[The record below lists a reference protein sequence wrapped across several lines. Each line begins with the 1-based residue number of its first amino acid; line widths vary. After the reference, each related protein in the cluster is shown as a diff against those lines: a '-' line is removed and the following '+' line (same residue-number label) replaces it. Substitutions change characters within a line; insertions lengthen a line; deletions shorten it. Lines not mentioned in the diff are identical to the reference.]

1 MTSLNLGGP
10 PSPAGPAGRDVEPAA
25 DDSRTARPD
34 PGSARPA
41 AGRPG
46 RRAASPAPDPRAG
59 RPPAGRWTP
68 ARPVAREAESP
79 VGGVPG
85 PSPAPPDADS
95 PLDPDAGPKARG
107 APAPPAKNP
116 LRGLRTA
123 WTRWWSRRYV
133 RQGVAGAAVV
143 VAVALVGL
151 VTIDLGPAVRA
162 RAERA
167 LGGYLDREVSIGR
180 VGIFLASGRFVVED
194 LTIGGLNPG
203 DRPFLTAGEITLSV
217 VWSALLHGEFLADAV
232 SMRDWRM
239 LAESFPD
246 GRQSFPAFVR
256 QGGGES
262 AAEAGEA
269 PVAAPAEPRLPDPAE
284 ADVEAGRRFVTT
296 LRHLNAS
303 QGEFRYEDHGSN
315 WSVDLPDMDFTI
327 TKVLDY
333 RGHAASAGGIL
344 RIADFEPMWIELDT
358 DFLID
363 GADVEL
369 TRIDL
374 LTDGATTRLEG
385 NVDLSN
391 FPEMSYTLESDIDL
405 ARMREIFFADD
416 DFTAAGFSRFSGT
429 FHKFEGGHDLRGSF
443 TSDEAGINQLRFPD
457 MAGDLRWRHD
467 LFEVRN
473 AEAAPYGGG
482 AAFDFTMAP
491 LGASEPGQAAF
502 DVRYAGIGL
511 APLSRALEVRGIRPT
526 GRASGR
532 NLLEWP
538 IGRFADFAAEGA
550 IRLAPPPGVQL
561 AGPEPAAGA
570 AAGVAAR
577 RDQPSDLTTR
587 AFPFGGRVGYTAT
600 SGGLEVEDAYLAT
613 PSTHVAFG
621 GRTAWGADTRIAFD
635 VASANWQESDRLM
648 AAIMTAAGTPTGTF
662 AVDGYGTLDGVL
674 LGDLASPRVEATFAG
689 EDVRAW
695 NVDWGTGRGEFVV
708 EDSYLDVIDGDFRRG
723 DSAMAIDGQFSLSRP
738 RRDGG
743 EEMNALVRL
752 ESFPAASIRAA
763 FGLTEGYLIEGPA
776 TGEMRLYGAY
786 RRLFGVGRLRLDRPT
801 AYGEPFD
808 SAAADLRF
816 EGGGVRL
823 NGLDIR
829 KGEGSA
835 TGAAFIE
842 WDASYSFNLD
852 TRGVDVA
859 SLAFLPELPRSPSGT
874 IAGTASGVGSLDNPS
889 YTIRAT
895 VSDLRIGD
903 EEVGHITGQLDIRD
917 GELRLDLE
925 GASSTVALSAAGRVT
940 LSGAQDADLS
950 LRVADWSL
958 DPYVRMF
965 VPEWSPYTRAVLSG
979 SLDVVGPLRDWD
991 RLDATATV
999 QRMRASLLEYEI
1011 SNDGP
1016 IRLSLDRR
1024 VVGID
1029 RLRLAGAGTALDLS
1043 GVVDLGT
1050 DEVSVGVDGNANLD
1064 ILQGMFQSLRG
1075 SGSAVVDAEVAGTV
1089 RQPVLTGEAAVR
1101 DGRIR
1106 HISLPHALE
1115 DINGRI
1121 VFERGGVRF
1130 DELVASMGSGPVQ
1143 LGGRAGVD
1151 GFTLGELGITATG
1164 RDMQLRFPEG
1174 FRSNV
1179 DTDLV
1184 LRGPPDR
1191 PVLAGGVNVRDA
1203 VLLGGFDEIAVGL
1216 LGGDDADGG
1225 ETAET
1230 GLPLRFD
1237 VRIEAPSALRI
1248 DNSLA
1253 RITSSA
1259 ELTLQGT
1266 YEQPVLLGTVELER
1280 GTAFFEGNRY
1290 RLNHGTIGFANL
1302 NRIEPFVDIEVE
1314 TDVRVPGQTYRVMV
1328 RATGT
1333 PDGLVPVLSS
1343 DPPLPEVDI
1352 FSLLLGDI
1360 RDPLSADLRAARAPE
1375 LAQQQ
1380 RFQAGAARLLTSPL
1394 SSSVGRVVQDSFGVD
1409 TFQITPSLGD
1419 PSSHQSAELNP
1430 TARALIGKRISDRT
1444 HITLSRAISG
1454 ANRDL
1459 LIVLEHDQS
1468 DRLTWILSQNEDRT
1482 YALDFRVRHAF

>member
-1 MTSLNLGGP
+1 MTSLNLGGAP
-10 PSPAGPAGRDVEPAA
+10 TSRPAGGEVDPPDDGPRSAPPVSEGAVARRTESNGAGLPASVPASPEG
-25 DDSRTARPD
+25 DSRRVPEAVTP
-34 PGSARPA
+34 
-41 AGRPG
+41 
-46 RRAASPAPDPRAG
+46 ASPEPRARTSVPASPEGDSRRVPEAVTPASPKREPRAG
-59 RPPAGRWTP
+59 TSALH
-68 ARPVAREAESP
+68 E
-79 VGGVPG
+79 
-85 PSPAPPDADS
+85 
-95 PLDPDAGPKARG
+95 
-107 APAPPAKNP
+107 
-116 LRGLRTA
+116 LRSA

-133 RQGVAGAAVV
+133 RRSVAGAAVV

-167 LGGYLDREVSIGR
+167 LGAYLEREVSIGR
-180 VGIFLASGRFVVED
+180 IGIWLLGGRFLVED

-217 VWSALLHGEFLADAV
+217 AWSALLHGEFLADSV

-256 QGGGES
+256 QGDGEA
-262 AAEAGEA
+262 AAEAGEESI
-269 PVAAPAEPRLPDPAE
+269 AAAADSLPPDPAE
-284 ADVEAGRRFVTT
+284 ADAEAGRRFVTT
-296 LRHLNAS
+296 LQYLRAS
-303 QGEFRYEDHGSN
+303 GGEFRYEDHGSN
-315 WSVDLPDMDFTI
+315 WSVDLPDLDLTI

-333 RGHAASAGGIL
+333 RGHAASAGGVL
-344 RIADFEPMWIELDT
+344 RIGDFVPMWLDLDT

-385 NVDLSN
+385 HVDLSS

-416 DFTAAGFSRFSGT
+416 GFTAAGFSRFRGT

-443 TSDEAGINQLRFPD
+443 TSDEAGINQLRFPN

-473 AEAAPYGGG
+473 AEASPYGGEAG
-482 AAFDFTMAP
+482 FDFTMAP

-502 DVRYAGIGL
+502 DVRYDGIGL
-511 APLSRALEVRGIRPT
+511 APLARALEVRGLRPT

-532 NLLEWP
+532 NRLEWP

-550 IRLAPPPGVQL
+550 VRLAPPAGVRL
-561 AGPEPAAGA
+561 AGPEPDRGA
-570 AAGVAAR
+570 AAGVAGR
-577 RDQPSDLTTR
+577 RGRPPDLTTR
-587 AFPFGGRVGYTAT
+587 TFDLGGQVEYRAT
-600 SGGLEVEDAYLAT
+600 GERLELEDAYVAT
-613 PSTHVAFG
+613 PSTHIAFE

-648 AAIMTAAGTPTGTF
+648 AAVMTAAGSPTTAF

-708 EDSYLDVIDGDFRRG
+708 EDSYLDVIGGDFRRD
-723 DSAMAIDGQFSLSRP
+723 DSAMAIDGQFALSWP

-763 FGLTEGYLIEGPA
+763 FGLTEGYLIDGPA

-816 EGGGVRL
+816 EGSGVRL

-829 KGEGSA
+829 KGAGSA

-852 TRGVDVA
+852 ARGVDVA
-859 SLAFLPELPRSPSGT
+859 SLAFLLELPRPPSGT
-874 IAGTASGVGSLDNPS
+874 IAGTASGVGSLDDPS
-889 YTIRAT
+889 YTVRAT

-903 EEVGHITGQLDIRD
+903 EEVGHITGRLDIRD
-917 GELRLDLE
+917 GDLRLDLE
-925 GASSTVALSAAGRVT
+925 GASSTVAFSAAGRVT

-999 QRMRASLLEYEI
+999 QRLQASLLDYEI
-1011 SNDGP
+1011 GNDGP

-1029 RLRLAGAGTALDLS
+1029 RLRLAGVGTALDLT
-1043 GVVDLGT
+1043 GVVDLGN

-1075 SGSAVVDAEVAGTV
+1075 SGSAVVDAEVAGTL
-1089 RQPVLTGEAAVR
+1089 RQPVLTGEAAVEN
-1101 DGRIR
+1101 GRIR

-1143 LGGRAGVD
+1143 LGGRAAAE

-1191 PVLAGGVNVRDA
+1191 PVLGGAVNVRDA
-1203 VLLGGFDEIAVGL
+1203 VLLGGFDEIATGL

-1225 ETAET
+1225 GTAET

-1237 VRIEAPSALRI
+1237 VRIEAPSTLRI
-1248 DNSLA
+1248 DNRLA
-1253 RITSSA
+1253 RIVSSA
-1259 ELTLQGT
+1259 ELTLRGT
-1266 YEQPVLLGTVELER
+1266 YEQPVLLGTIELER

-1419 PSSHQSAELNP
+1419 PSSQQSAELNP

-1459 LIVLEHDQS
+1459 LVVLEHDQS

>member
-1 MTSLNLGGP
+1 MTSLNLGGSP
-10 PSPAGPAGRDVEPAA
+10 TAPAGPPGRGVEPP
-25 DDSRTARPD
+25 DDGSRSGPP
-34 PGSARPA
+34 PGSPRVSAPA
-41 AGRPG
+41 M
-46 RRAASPAPDPRAG
+46 
-59 RPPAGRWTP
+59 
-68 ARPVAREAESP
+68 AREAETTREGRP
-79 VGGVPG
+79 TAG
-85 PSPAPPDADS
+85 PATSGDDS
-95 PLDPDAGPKARG
+95 PPGPKAG
-107 APAPPAKNP
+107 PAPQSTPKPPPTVAP
-116 LRGLRTA
+116 LGELRAA
-123 WTRWWSRRYV
+123 WGGWWSRRYV
-133 RQGVAGAAVV
+133 QWSIAGGAVV
-143 VAVALVGL
+143 VAAALVGL
-151 VTIDLGPAVRA
+151 VTVDLGPAVRG
-162 RAERA
+162 RAEQA

-180 VGIFLASGRFVVED
+180 VGIHLSRGRFVVED
-194 LTIGGLNPG
+194 LTIGGLNLG
-203 DRPFLTAGEITLSV
+203 DRPFLVAGEITLSV

-232 SMRDWRM
+232 TMRDWRM
-239 LAESFPD
+239 LAESFSD

-256 QGGGES
+256 QADGEPDTG
-262 AAEAGEA
+262 AEGPA
-269 PVAAPAEPRLPDPAE
+269 PEDAVAPGA
-284 ADVEAGRRFVTT
+284 EAGRRFVTT
-296 LRHLNAS
+296 LQYLRAS
-303 QGEFRYEDHGSN
+303 EGEFRYEDHGSS
-315 WSVDLPDMDFTI
+315 WSVDLPDMEFSI
-327 TKVLDY
+327 TKGLDY
-333 RGHAASAGGIL
+333 QGHAASAGGVLQIG
-344 RIADFEPMWIELDT
+344 DFEPMWIDLDT

-363 GADVEL
+363 GPDVEL

-374 LTDGATTRLEG
+374 LTDGAATRLVG
-385 NVDLSN
+385 DVDLSN

-405 ARMREIFFADD
+405 ARMREIFFAGDG
-416 DFTAAGFSRFSGT
+416 FTAAGLSRFSGT

-443 TSDEAGINQLRFPD
+443 ISDEAGIDELRFPELT
-457 MAGDLRWRHD
+457 GELTWRHD

-473 AEAAPYGGG
+473 AEASPYGGE
-482 AAFDFTMAP
+482 AAFDFAMAP
-491 LGASEPGQAAF
+491 LGASEPGQAVF
-502 DVRYAGIGL
+502 DVRYSGIGL
-511 APLSRALEVRGIRPT
+511 APLARALEVRGLRPE

-532 NLLEWP
+532 NRLEWP
-538 IGRFADFAAEGA
+538 IGRFADFLGEGA
-550 IRLAPPPGVQL
+550 VRLVPPAGVRL
-561 AGPEPAAGA
+561 AGPDPDPGA
-570 AAGVAAR
+570 AAAVAGR
-577 RDQPSDLTTR
+577 REQPPDLTTR
-587 AFPFGGRVGYTAT
+587 TFPFGGQVEYRAAGT
-600 SGGLEVEDAYLAT
+600 GLELSESYLAT
-613 PSTHVAFG
+613 PTTHIAFG
-621 GRTAWGADTRIAFD
+621 GGTAWGADTRITFD
-635 VASANWQESDRLM
+635 VSSANWQESDRLM
-648 AAIMTAAGTPTGTF
+648 AAVMTAVGTRTNPF

-689 EDVRAW
+689 EDIRAW
-695 NVDWGTGRGEFVV
+695 SVEWGTGRGEFVV
-708 EDSYLDVIDGDFRRG
+708 ENSYLDVIGGDFRRG
-723 DSAMAIDGQFSLSRP
+723 DSAMEIDGQFSLSWP

-743 EEMNALVRL
+743 EEMNAVVRL
-752 ESFPAASIRAA
+752 ESFPASSIRAA

-776 TGEMRLYGAY
+776 TGEMRLYGPY

-816 EGGGVRL
+816 EGTGVRL

-829 KGEGSA
+829 KGAGSA

-852 TRGVDVA
+852 VRGVEVA
-859 SLAFLPELPRSPSGT
+859 SLAFLPELPRPPSGT
-874 IAGTASGVGSLDNPS
+874 IAGVASGVGFLDNPR
-889 YTIRAT
+889 YQIRAT
-895 VSDLRIGD
+895 VSDLHVGD

-917 GELRLDLE
+917 GDLRVDME
-925 GASSTVALSAAGRVT
+925 GASSTLAFSAAGRVT

-991 RLDATATV
+991 RLDATATI
-999 QRMRASLLEYEI
+999 QRMNASLLDYEI
-1011 SNDGP
+1011 RNDGP

-1029 RLRLAGAGTALDLS
+1029 RLRLAGAGTALDLA
-1043 GVVDLGT
+1043 GMVDLGA
-1050 DEVSVGVDGNANLD
+1050 DEVSVGVDGDANLD
-1064 ILQGMFQSLRG
+1064 ILQGMVQSLRG
-1075 SGSAVVDAEVAGTV
+1075 SGSAVVDAEITGAV
-1089 RQPVLTGEAAVR
+1089 REPVLTGEAVVR
-1101 DGRIR
+1101 AGRIR
-1106 HISLPHALE
+1106 HIALPHALE

-1130 DELVASMGSGPVQ
+1130 DELVASMGSGRVE

-1151 GFTLGELGITATG
+1151 GFSLGELAITAAG
-1164 RDMQLRFPEG
+1164 RDMQLRFPDG

-1184 LRGPPDR
+1184 LRGPPAR
-1191 PVLAGGVNVRDA
+1191 PVLAGAVEVRDA
-1203 VLLGGFDEIAVGL
+1203 VLLGGLDELAVGL
-1216 LGGDDADGG
+1216 LGGDGADASG
-1225 ETAET
+1225 AAAT
-1230 GLPLRFD
+1230 GLPLGLD
-1237 VRIEAPSALRI
+1237 VRIEAPSTLRI

-1253 RITSSA
+1253 RIVSSA

-1290 RLNHGTIGFANL
+1290 RLIHGTIGFANL

-1333 PDGLVPVLSS
+1333 PDGLVPALSS
-1343 DPPLPEVDI
+1343 DPPLPEIDI

-1419 PSSHQSAELNP
+1419 PSSQQSAQLNP
-1430 TARALIGKRISDRT
+1430 TVRALIGKRISDRT

-1459 LIVLEHDQS
+1459 LVVLEHDQS

>member
-1 MTSLNLGGP
+1 MTTLNLGGP
-10 PSPAGPAGRDVEPAA
+10 STSTRPVGGEVEPT
-25 DDSRTARPD
+25 DGGT
-34 PGSARPA
+34 RPA
-41 AGRPG
+41 PPVSEAVAARQAVSSGDGLPASVPTSSAGDSPRVPETVSP
-46 RRAASPAPDPRAG
+46 ASPAPEPQPRI
-59 RPPAGRWTP
+59 
-68 ARPVAREAESP
+68 
-79 VGGVPG
+79 
-85 PSPAPPDADS
+85 S
-95 PLDPDAGPKARG
+95 PLRAVRDAW
-107 APAPPAKNP
+107 N
-116 LRGLRTA
+116 
-123 WTRWWSRRYV
+123 RWWSRRYV
-133 RQGVAGAAVV
+133 RRSVAGGAVV
-143 VAVALVGL
+143 VAVGLVGL
-151 VTIDLGPAVRA
+151 VTIDLGPAVRV
-162 RAERA
+162 RAEQA
-167 LGGYLDREVSIGR
+167 LGDYLDREVGIGR
-180 VGIFLASGRFVVED
+180 VGIHLARGRFVVED

-203 DRPFLTAGEITLSV
+203 DRPFLTAGEISLSV
-217 VWSALLHGEFLADAV
+217 VWSALMNGEFLADAV
-232 SMRDWRM
+232 TMSDWRM
-239 LAESFPD
+239 LAESFAD

-256 QGGGES
+256 QTGGEPAGGTPGEPAG
-262 AAEAGEA
+262 AAG
-269 PVAAPAEPRLPDPAE
+269 DPAPEDAADPDEE
-284 ADVEAGRRFVTT
+284 ARRRFVTT
-296 LRHLNAS
+296 LQSLRAS
-303 QGEFRYEDHGSN
+303 EGEFRYEDHGSN

-333 RGHAASAGGIL
+333 RGNAASAGGVL
-344 RIADFEPMWIELDT
+344 RIGDFEPMWIDLDT

-385 NVDLSN
+385 HVDLSN

-416 DFTAAGFSRFSGT
+416 DFTAAGFSRFNGT
-429 FHKFEGGHDLRGSF
+429 FHKFEGGHDLGGSF
-443 TSDEAGINQLRFPD
+443 TSEEAGIDQLRFPD
-457 MAGDLRWRHD
+457 LSGDLTWRHD

-473 AEAAPYGGG
+473 AEASPYGGE

-502 DVRYAGIGL
+502 DVRYARIGL
-511 APLSRALEVRGIRPT
+511 APLAQALEVRGIRPT
-526 GRASGR
+526 GRATGR

-538 IGRFADFAAEGA
+538 IGGFADFAAEGA
-550 IRLAPPPGVQL
+550 VRLAPPAGVRL
-561 AGPEPAAGA
+561 AGPETDAGA
-570 AAGVAAR
+570 AAGAAGR
-577 RDQPSDLTTR
+577 RDQPPDLATR
-587 AFPFGGRVGYTAT
+587 TFSLGGQVEYRAT
-600 SGGLEVEDAYLAT
+600 GEELALEDAYLAT
-613 PSTHVAFG
+613 PSTHIAFG
-621 GRTAWGADTRIAFD
+621 GLTAWGADTRIAFE

-648 AAIMTAAGTPTGTF
+648 AAVMTAAGTPTSAF

-723 DSAMAIDGQFSLSRP
+723 DSAMAIDGRFSLGWP

-829 KGEGSA
+829 KGAGSA

-852 TRGVDVA
+852 ARGVDVA
-859 SLAFLPELPRSPSGT
+859 SLAFLPELPRPPSGT

-889 YTIRAT
+889 YAIRAT

-940 LSGAQDADLS
+940 LSGTQDADLS
-950 LRVADWSL
+950 VRVADWSL

-999 QRMRASLLEYEI
+999 QRMRASLLDYEI
-1011 SNDGP
+1011 RNDGP

-1029 RLRLAGAGTALDLS
+1029 RLRLAGVGTALDLS
-1043 GVVDLGT
+1043 GVVDLGA

-1075 SGSAVVDAEVAGTV
+1075 SGSAVVDAEVVGTV

-1101 DGRIR
+1101 NGAHPAHRAAARAGGHQRPHRLRAGR
-1106 HISLPHALE
+1106 
-1115 DINGRI
+1115 
-1121 VFERGGVRF
+1121 
-1130 DELVASMGSGPVQ
+1130 GPVRRADGFHGIRSRAARRTGRHRRV
-1143 LGGRAGVD
+1143 LARRAGDHRGRAGHAAAV
-1151 GFTLGELGITATG
+1151 
-1164 RDMQLRFPEG
+1164 
-1174 FRSNV
+1174 S
-1179 DTDLV
+1179 
-1184 LRGPPDR
+1184 RG
-1191 PVLAGGVNVRDA
+1191 
-1203 VLLGGFDEIAVGL
+1203 
-1216 LGGDDADGG
+1216 
-1225 ETAET
+1225 
-1230 GLPLRFD
+1230 
-1237 VRIEAPSALRI
+1237 
-1248 DNSLA
+1248 
-1253 RITSSA
+1253 
-1259 ELTLQGT
+1259 
-1266 YEQPVLLGTVELER
+1266 
-1280 GTAFFEGNRY
+1280 
-1290 RLNHGTIGFANL
+1290 
-1302 NRIEPFVDIEVE
+1302 
-1314 TDVRVPGQTYRVMV
+1314 
-1328 RATGT
+1328 
-1333 PDGLVPVLSS
+1333 VPVERRHR
-1343 DPPLPEVDI
+1343 P
-1352 FSLLLGDI
+1352 
-1360 RDPLSADLRAARAPE
+1360 
-1375 LAQQQ
+1375 
-1380 RFQAGAARLLTSPL
+1380 GAARSPGPAGPRRRRRRARRGAPRRL
-1394 SSSVGRVVQDSFGVD
+1394 RRGRGGAARGRRRRRRRDGGDGV
-1409 TFQITPSLGD
+1409 
-1419 PSSHQSAELNP
+1419 AV
-1430 TARALIGKRISDRT
+1430 ALRRPDR
-1444 HITLSRAISG
+1444 G
-1454 ANRDL
+1454 A
-1459 LIVLEHDQS
+1459 VHPA
-1468 DRLTWILSQNEDRT
+1468 DRQQPRPH
-1482 YALDFRVRHAF
+1482 RV

>member
-1 MTSLNLGGP
+1 MTSLNLGGRP
-10 PSPAGPAGRDVEPAA
+10 GPAGREVEPAA
-25 DDSRTARPD
+25 DDSRTVHPR
-34 PGSARPA
+34 PGSSQPA
-41 AGRPG
+41 AE
-46 RRAASPAPDPRAG
+46 RAG
-59 RPPAGRWTP
+59 RQAAPPAQDSRAVRPPAGPWTP

-79 VGGVPG
+79 GGGAPG
-85 PSPAPPDADS
+85 RTPALPDADS
-95 PLDPDAGPKARG
+95 PRDADAGPKARG
-107 APAPPAKNP
+107 APAPPATNP
-116 LRGLRTA
+116 LRVLRTA

-133 RQGVAGAAVV
+133 RRSVAGGAVV
-143 VAVALVGL
+143 VAAALVGL

-162 RAERA
+162 RAEQA

-180 VGIFLASGRFVVED
+180 VGIYLASGEFVVED

-217 VWSALLHGEFLADAV
+217 VWSALLDGEFLADAV
-232 SMRDWRM
+232 TMRDWRM

-256 QGGGES
+256 QSGGEPAAGAPEES
-262 AAEAGEA
+262 AGAGDPPPPA
-269 PVAAPAEPRLPDPAE
+269 PGPDA
-284 ADVEAGRRFVTT
+284 EAGRRFVTT
-296 LRHLNAS
+296 LQYLSAS
-303 QGEFRYEDHGSN
+303 GGEFRYEDHGSN
-315 WSVDLPDMDFTI
+315 WSVDLPDMDFSI

-344 RIADFEPMWIELDT
+344 RIGDFEPMWIDLDT

-385 NVDLSN
+385 DVDLSN

-416 DFTAAGFSRFSGT
+416 GFTAAGFSRFSGT

-443 TSDEAGINQLRFPD
+443 TSDEAGIDELRFPEL
-457 MAGDLRWRHD
+457 AGDLTWRHD

-473 AEAAPYGGG
+473 AEASPYGGE

-491 LGASEPGQAAF
+491 LGAGEPGQAAF
-502 DVRYAGIGL
+502 DVRYSGIGL
-511 APLSRALEVRGIRPT
+511 APLARALDVRGIRPV

-532 NLLEWP
+532 NRLEWP
-538 IGRFADFAAEGA
+538 IGGFTDFAGEGA
-550 IRLAPPPGVQL
+550 LRLSPPAGVRL
-561 AGPEPAAGA
+561 AGPDPDPGA
-570 AAGVAAR
+570 AAAVAAR
-577 RDQPSDLTTR
+577 REQPPDLTTR
-587 AFPFGGRVGYTAT
+587 TFPFGGQVEYRAT
-600 SGGLEVEDAYLAT
+600 GAGLELGEGYLAT
-613 PSTHVAFG
+613 PTTHIAFG

-635 VASANWQESDRLM
+635 VSSANWQESDRLM
-648 AAIMTAAGTPTGTF
+648 AAVMTAVGTPTSPFT
-662 AVDGYGTLDGVL
+662 VDGYGTLDGVL
-674 LGDLASPRVEATFAG
+674 LGDLASPRVEAIFAG

-695 NVDWGTGRGEFVV
+695 NVEWGTGRGEFVV
-708 EDSYLDVIDGDFRRG
+708 ENSYLDVIGGDFRRG
-723 DSAMAIDGQFSLSRP
+723 GSAMGIDGQFSLSWP

-743 EEMNALVRL
+743 EEMNAVVRL

-776 TGEMRLYGAY
+776 TGEMRLYGPY

-808 SAAADLRF
+808 SASADLRF
-816 EGGGVRL
+816 EGTGVRL

-829 KGEGSA
+829 KGAGSA

-852 TRGVDVA
+852 ARGVEVA
-859 SLAFLPELPRSPSGT
+859 SLAFLPELPRPPSGT
-874 IAGTASGVGSLDNPS
+874 IAGTASGVGFLDNPR
-889 YTIRAT
+889 YEVRAT
-895 VSDLRIGD
+895 VSDLHVGD
-903 EEVGHITGQLDIRD
+903 EEVGHITGQLDVRD
-917 GELRLDLE
+917 GDLRVDME
-925 GASSTVALSAAGRVT
+925 GASSTLAFSAAGRVT

-991 RLDATATV
+991 RLDATATI
-999 QRMRASLLEYEI
+999 QRMNASLLDYEI
-1011 SNDGP
+1011 RNDGP

-1029 RLRLAGAGTALDLS
+1029 RLRLAGAGTALDLA
-1043 GVVDLGT
+1043 GVVDLGA

-1064 ILQGMFQSLRG
+1064 ILQGMVQSLRG
-1075 SGSAVVDAEVAGTV
+1075 SGSAIVDAEIAGTV
-1089 RQPVLTGEAAVR
+1089 RQPVLTGEAEVR
-1101 DGRIR
+1101 AGRIR
-1106 HISLPHALE
+1106 HIALPHALE
-1115 DINGRI
+1115 DIDGRI

-1151 GFTLGELGITATG
+1151 GFSLGELAITAAG

-1184 LRGPPDR
+1184 LRGPPAR
-1191 PVLAGGVNVRDA
+1191 PVLGGTVDVRDA
-1203 VLLGGFDEIAVGL
+1203 VLLGGFDEVAVGL
-1216 LGGDDADGG
+1216 LGGGGADAP
-1225 ETAET
+1225 EAAET
-1230 GLPLRFD
+1230 GLPLGFD
-1237 VRIEAPSALRI
+1237 IRIEAPSTLRI

-1253 RITSSA
+1253 RIVSSA

-1290 RLNHGTIGFANL
+1290 RLIHGAIGFANL

-1333 PDGLVPVLSS
+1333 PDGLVPALSS

-1419 PSSHQSAELNP
+1419 PSSQQSAQLNP
-1430 TARALIGKRISDRT
+1430 TVRALIGKRISDRT

-1459 LIVLEHDQS
+1459 LVVLEHDQS

>member
-10 PSPAGPAGRDVEPAA
+10 PSPAGRDEPAA
-25 DDSRTARPD
+25 DDSRSGDARP
-34 PGSARPA
+34 GSPPTAS
-41 AGRPG
+41 GRPG
-46 RRAASPAPDPRAG
+46 RRAAPPAQESRAG
-59 RPPAGRWTP
+59 RSPAGPRAP
-68 ARPVAREAESP
+68 ARPIAREGEAP
-79 VGGVPG
+79 GGGVPG
-85 PSPAPPDADS
+85 PAPSPPVADS
-95 PLDPDAGPKARG
+95 PLDPDAGPKERG
-107 APAPPAKNP
+107 APSPPPTSP
-116 LRGLRTA
+116 LRVLRAA
-123 WTRWWSRRYV
+123 WARWWSRRYV
-133 RQGVAGAAVV
+133 RRGVAGGAVV
-143 VAVALVGL
+143 VAATLVGL

-162 RAERA
+162 RAEQA
-167 LGGYLDREVSIGR
+167 LGGYLDRDVSIGR
-180 VGIFLASGRFVVED
+180 VGIYLASGEFLVED
-194 LTIGGLNPG
+194 LTIGGLNSG
-203 DRPFLTAGEITLSV
+203 DRPFLVAGEITLSV
-217 VWSALLHGEFLADAV
+217 VWSALLQGEFLADAV
-232 SMRDWRM
+232 HMRDWRM

-256 QGGGES
+256 QSGGEPD
-262 AAEAGEA
+262 AGD
-269 PVAAPAEPRLPDPAE
+269 PGGPPGVAGDPAPADAVGLDA
-284 ADVEAGRRFVTT
+284 EAGRRFVTT
-296 LRHLNAS
+296 LQYLSAS
-303 QGEFRYEDHGSN
+303 DGEFRYEDHGSN
-315 WSVDLPDMDFTI
+315 WNVDLPDMDFTI

-333 RGHAASAGGIL
+333 RGHAASAGGVLQIG
-344 RIADFEPMWIELDT
+344 DFEPMWIDLDT

-363 GADVEL
+363 GSDVEL

-374 LTDGATTRLEG
+374 VTDGATTRLVG
-385 NVDLSN
+385 DVDLSN
-391 FPEMSYTLESDIDL
+391 FPEMFYTLESDIDL
-405 ARMREIFFADD
+405 ARMREIFFAAD

-443 TSDEAGINQLRFPD
+443 TSDEAGINQLRFPA
-457 MAGDLRWRHD
+457 MTGDLRWRHD

-473 AEAAPYGGG
+473 AEASPYGGE

-491 LGASEPGQAAF
+491 LGASEPGHAVF
-502 DVRYAGIGL
+502 DVRYTRIGL
-511 APLSRALEVRGIRPT
+511 APLARALEVRAIRPA

-532 NLLEWP
+532 NRLEWP
-538 IGRFADFAAEGA
+538 IGRFADFAGEGA
-550 IRLAPPPGVQL
+550 VRLAPPAGVRL
-561 AGPEPAAGA
+561 AGPEPDPGA
-570 AAGVAAR
+570 ATGVAAR
-577 RDQPSDLTTR
+577 RDQPPDLTTR
-587 AFPFGGRVGYTAT
+587 AFALGGQVEYRAT
-600 SGGLEVEDAYLAT
+600 GERLEVGDAYLAT
-613 PSTHVAFG
+613 PSTHIVFG

-648 AAIMTAAGTPTGTF
+648 AAIMTAAGTPTGAF
-662 AVDGYGTLDGVL
+662 AVDGHGTLDGVL

-723 DSAMAIDGQFSLSRP
+723 DSAMAIDGRFSLSRP

-786 RRLFGVGRLRLDRPT
+786 RRLFGVGRLRLDEPT

-816 EGGGVRL
+816 EGSGVRL

-829 KGEGSA
+829 KGPGSA

-852 TRGVDVA
+852 ARGVDVA
-859 SLAFLPELPRSPSGT
+859 SLAFLPELPRPPSGT
-874 IAGTASGVGSLDNPS
+874 IEGTASGVGALDNPT
-889 YTIRAT
+889 YEVRAT

-940 LSGAQDADLS
+940 LSGTQEADLS

-999 QRMRASLLEYEI
+999 QRLRASLLDYEVR
-1011 SNDGP
+1011 NDGP

-1024 VVGID
+1024 IVGID
-1029 RLRLAGAGTALDLS
+1029 RLRLAGVGTALDLA
-1043 GVVDLGT
+1043 GVVDLGA

-1075 SGSAVVDAEVAGTV
+1075 SGSAVVDAEVVGTV

-1101 DGRIR
+1101 NGRIR

-1115 DINGRI
+1115 EINGRI
-1121 VFERGGVRF
+1121 VFERGAVRF
-1130 DELVASMGSGPVQ
+1130 DELTASMGSGPVQ
-1143 LGGRAGVD
+1143 LGGRAGID
-1151 GFTLGELGITATG
+1151 GFSLGELEITAAG

-1191 PVLAGGVNVRDA
+1191 PVLDGDVNVRDA
-1203 VLLGGFDEIAVGL
+1203 VLLGGFDEVAVGL
-1216 LGGDDADGG
+1216 LGGDAAGV
-1225 ETAET
+1225 EAVET

-1237 VRIEAPSALRI
+1237 VRIEAPSTLRI

-1253 RITSSA
+1253 RIVSSA

-1266 YEQPVLLGTVELER
+1266 FEQPVLLGTVELER

-1333 PDGLVPVLSS
+1333 PDGLVPTLSS

-1360 RDPLSADLRAARAPE
+1360 RDPLGADLRAARAPE

-1419 PSSHQSAELNP
+1419 PTSHQSAELSP
-1430 TARALIGKRISDRT
+1430 TARVLMGKRISDRT

-1459 LIVLEHDQS
+1459 LVVLEHDQS

>member
-10 PSPAGPAGRDVEPAA
+10 PSPAGREEPAA
-25 DDSRTARPD
+25 DDSRTGGPR
-34 PGSARPA
+34 PGSPPPA
-41 AGRPG
+41 SGRPG
-46 RRAASPAPDPRAG
+46 RRAAPPAQDSRAG
-59 RPPAGRWTP
+59 RPPAGPRTP
-68 ARPVAREAESP
+68 ARPTAREGEPPGGGAPRGTPDPP
-79 VGGVPG
+79 V
-85 PSPAPPDADS
+85 ADS

-107 APAPPAKNP
+107 APSPPATSP
-116 LRGLRTA
+116 LRVLRTA

-133 RQGVAGAAVV
+133 RRGVAGGAVV
-143 VAVALVGL
+143 VAATLVGL
-151 VTIDLGPAVRA
+151 VTIDLGPVVRA
-162 RAERA
+162 RAEQA
-167 LGGYLDREVSIGR
+167 LGGYLDRDVSIGR
-180 VGIFLASGRFVVED
+180 VGIYLASGEFVVED
-194 LTIGGLNPG
+194 LTIGGLDPG
-203 DRPFLTAGEITLSV
+203 DRPFLVAGEITLSV

-232 SMRDWRM
+232 HMRDWRM

-256 QGGGES
+256 QGDGES
-262 AAEAGEA
+262 AAEAAEA
-269 PVAAPAEPRLPDPAE
+269 PIAAPAEPPPPAPAE

-296 LRHLNAS
+296 LQYLSAS
-303 QGEFRYEDHGSN
+303 DGEFRYEDHGSN
-315 WSVDLPDMDFTI
+315 WSVDLPGLDFAI

-333 RGHAASAGGIL
+333 RGHAASAGGVLQIG
-344 RIADFEPMWIELDT
+344 DFEPMWIDLDT

-363 GADVEL
+363 RADVEL

-374 LTDGATTRLEG
+374 LTDGATTRVEG

-405 ARMREIFFADD
+405 ARMREIFFADAG
-416 DFTAAGFSRFSGT
+416 FTAAGFSRFSGT

-443 TSDEAGINQLRFPD
+443 TSDEAGINQLRFPN

-473 AEAAPYGGG
+473 ADASPYGGE

-502 DVRYAGIGL
+502 DVRYDGIGL
-511 APLSRALEVRGIRPT
+511 APLARALEVGGIRPT

-532 NLLEWP
+532 NRLEWP
-538 IGRFADFAAEGA
+538 IGRFADFAGEGRV
-550 IRLAPPPGVQL
+550 RLAPPAGVRL
-561 AGPEPAAGA
+561 AGPEPHAGA
-570 AAGVAAR
+570 AAGVAGR
-577 RDQPSDLTTR
+577 RDRPPDLTTR
-587 AFPFGGRVGYTAT
+587 TFALGGQIDYRAT
-600 SGGLEVEDAYLAT
+600 GEGLALEDAWLAT
-613 PSTHVAFG
+613 PSTHIAFG
-621 GRTAWGADTRIAFD
+621 GRTAWGADTRVAFD
-635 VASANWQESDRLM
+635 VASENWQESDRLM
-648 AAIMTAAGTPTGTF
+648 AAVMTAAGSPTTPF

-674 LGDLASPRVEATFAG
+674 LGDLASPRVEAIFAG

-723 DSAMAIDGQFSLSRP
+723 DAALAIDGRFSLSRP

-752 ESFPAASIRAA
+752 VSFPAASIRAA

-776 TGEMRLYGAY
+776 TGEMRLYGPY

-808 SAAADLRF
+808 AASADLRF

-852 TRGVDVA
+852 ARGVDVA
-859 SLAFLPELPRSPSGT
+859 SLAFLPELPRPPSGT
-874 IAGTASGVGSLDNPS
+874 IAGVASGVGSLDNPS
-889 YTIRAT
+889 YTVRAT

-950 LRVADWSL
+950 VRVADWSL

-965 VPEWSPYTRAVLSG
+965 VPEWSPYTRAMLSG

-991 RLDATATV
+991 RLDATATI
-999 QRMRASLLEYEI
+999 QRLRASLLDYEI
-1011 SNDGP
+1011 GNDGP

-1029 RLRLAGAGTALDLS
+1029 RLRLAGLGTALDLT
-1043 GVVDLGT
+1043 GVVDLGN

-1089 RQPVLTGEAAVR
+1089 RQPVLMGEAAVR
-1101 DGRIR
+1101 NGRIR

-1143 LGGRAGVD
+1143 LGGQAAAD

-1179 DTDLV
+1179 DTDLE

-1191 PVLAGGVNVRDA
+1191 PVLGGTVNVRDA
-1203 VLLGGFDEIAVGL
+1203 VLLGGFDEMATGL
-1216 LGGDDADGG
+1216 LGGDDAAGG
-1225 ETAET
+1225 GTAET

-1237 VRIEAPSALRI
+1237 VRIEAPSTLRI

-1266 YEQPVLLGTVELER
+1266 YEQPVLLGTIELER

-1290 RLNHGTIGFANL
+1290 RLNHGTVGFANL

-1419 PSSHQSAELNP
+1419 PSSQQSAELNP

-1444 HITLSRAISG
+1444 HITLSRAVSG

-1459 LIVLEHDQS
+1459 LVVLEHDQS

>member
-1 MTSLNLGGP
+1 MRVRRRG
-10 PSPAGPAGRDVEPAA
+10 
-25 DDSRTARPD
+25 
-34 PGSARPA
+34 
-41 AGRPG
+41 G
-46 RRAASPAPDPRAG
+46 RRRR
-59 RPPAGRWTP
+59 RPPI
-68 ARPVAREAESP
+68 RPR
-79 VGGVPG
+79 G
-85 PSPAPPDADS
+85 
-95 PLDPDAGPKARG
+95 PDAGPKARG
-107 APAPPAKNP
+107 APAPPANNP
-116 LRGLRTA
+116 LRVLRTA
-123 WTRWWSRRYV
+123 WTRWWARRYV
-133 RQGVAGAAVV
+133 RWSVAGGAVV
-143 VAVALVGL
+143 VAAALVGL

-162 RAERA
+162 RAEQA

-180 VGIFLASGRFVVED
+180 VGIFLASGEFVVED

-217 VWSALLHGEFLADAV
+217 VWSALLNGEFLADAV
-232 SMRDWRM
+232 TMSDWRM

-256 QGGGES
+256 QGDGES

-269 PVAAPAEPRLPDPAE
+269 PIAAPAEPLPPDPAE

-296 LRHLNAS
+296 LQYLNAS
-303 QGEFRYEDHGSN
+303 EGEFRYEDHGSN
-315 WSVDLPDMDFTI
+315 WSVDLPDMDFSI

-333 RGHAASAGGIL
+333 RGHAASAGGVL
-344 RIADFEPMWIELDT
+344 RIGDFEPMWIELDT

-385 NVDLSN
+385 NVDLSS

-443 TSDEAGINQLRFPD
+443 ASDEAGINQLRFPD

-473 AEAAPYGGG
+473 ADASPYGGEAG
-482 AAFDFTMAP
+482 FDFTMAP
-491 LGASEPGQAAF
+491 LGASEPGRAAF
-502 DVRYAGIGL
+502 DVRYDGIGL
-511 APLSRALEVRGIRPT
+511 APLARALEVRGIRPA

-532 NLLEWP
+532 NRLEWP
-538 IGRFADFAAEGA
+538 IGGFADFTAEGRV
-550 IRLAPPPGVQL
+550 RLAPPAGVRL
-561 AGPEPAAGA
+561 AGPEPDPGA
-570 AAGVAAR
+570 AAGVAGR
-577 RDQPSDLTTR
+577 RGQPPDLTTR
-587 AFPFGGRVGYTAT
+587 TFAFGGQIDYRAT
-600 SGGLEVEDAYLAT
+600 GEGLALEDAWLAT
-613 PSTHVAFG
+613 PSTHIEFG
-621 GRTAWGADTRIAFD
+621 GRTAWGADTRVAFD

-648 AAIMTAAGTPTGTF
+648 AAVMTAAGTPTGTF

-723 DSAMAIDGQFSLSRP
+723 DSAMAIDGRFSLSRP

-776 TGEMRLYGAY
+776 TGEMRLYGPY

-808 SAAADLRF
+808 SAAANLRF
-816 EGGGVRL
+816 EGGGVPAERARHPQGR
-823 NGLDIR
+823 GL
-829 KGEGSA
+829 
-835 TGAAFIE
+835 
-842 WDASYSFNLD
+842 
-852 TRGVDVA
+852 
-859 SLAFLPELPRSPSGT
+859 
-874 IAGTASGVGSLDNPS
+874 
-889 YTIRAT
+889 
-895 VSDLRIGD
+895 GD
-903 EEVGHITGQLDIRD
+903 G
-917 GELRLDLE
+917 
-925 GASSTVALSAAGRVT
+925 GRVHRVGRVV
-940 LSGAQDADLS
+940 LVQSRRPRRRRRLAGLPPRAAAAPVRHHRGRRVRGRVARQPQLHDPGHRQRPAHRGRGGRAHHRPARHPGRGAPARSGGGVVDRRALRGGAGGPLGAQDADLS
-950 LRVADWSL
+950 VRVADWSL

-999 QRMRASLLEYEI
+999 QRMQASLLDYEI
-1011 SNDGP
+1011 RNDGP

-1029 RLRLAGAGTALDLS
+1029 RLRLAGAGTALDLT
-1043 GVVDLGT
+1043 GVVDLGN

-1075 SGSAVVDAEVAGTV
+1075 SGSAVVHAEVAGTL
-1089 RQPVLTGEAAVR
+1089 RQPVLMGEAAVR

-1106 HISLPHALE
+1106 HIALPHALE

-1151 GFTLGELGITATG
+1151 GFTLGELAITATG

-1179 DTDLV
+1179 DTDLE
-1184 LRGPPDR
+1184 LRGPADR
-1191 PVLAGGVNVRDA
+1191 PVLGGAVNVRDA

-1216 LGGDDADGG
+1216 LGGDDAAGG
-1225 ETAET
+1225 GTAET

-1237 VRIEAPSALRI
+1237 VRIEAPSTLRI
-1248 DNSLA
+1248 DNRLA
-1253 RITSSA
+1253 RIVSSA

-1266 YEQPVLLGTVELER
+1266 YEQPVLLGTIELER

-1333 PDGLVPVLSS
+1333 PDGLMPVLSS

>member
-10 PSPAGPAGRDVEPAA
+10 SSPAGREVGPAA
-25 DDSRTARPD
+25 DRSRT
-34 PGSARPA
+34 
-41 AGRPG
+41 
-46 RRAASPAPDPRAG
+46 G
-59 RPPAGRWTP
+59 RPPADPRIC

-79 VGGVPG
+79 GGG
-85 PSPAPPDADS
+85 ARGRTPAPPGDAGS
-95 PLDPDAGPKARG
+95 PRDPDAGPMAPG
-107 APAPPAKNP
+107 VPAPPAKSP
-116 LRGLRTA
+116 LRAPRTA

-133 RQGVAGAAVV
+133 RRAVAGGAVV
-143 VAVALVGL
+143 VAAALVGL

-162 RAERA
+162 RAEQA

-180 VGIFLASGRFVVED
+180 VGIHLSRGRFVVED
-194 LTIGGLNPG
+194 LTIGGLDPG
-203 DRPFLTAGEITLSV
+203 DRPFLAAGEITLSV
-217 VWSALLHGEFLADAV
+217 VWSALLHGEFLAEAV
-232 SMRDWRM
+232 HMRDWRM

-256 QGGGES
+256 QAGGEP
-262 AAEAGEA
+262 AADAGG
-269 PVAAPAEPRLPDPAE
+269 PAPADAVGPDA
-284 ADVEAGRRFVTT
+284 EAGRRFVTT
-296 LRHLNAS
+296 LQYLRAS
-303 QGEFRYEDHGSN
+303 EGEFRYEDHGSN
-315 WSVDLPDMDFTI
+315 WSVDLPDLDFTI

-333 RGHAASAGGIL
+333 RGHAASAGGVLQIG
-344 RIADFEPMWIELDT
+344 DFEPMRIDLDT

-363 GADVEL
+363 GPDVEL

-374 LTDGATTRLEG
+374 VTDGATTRLVG
-385 NVDLSN
+385 DVDLSN

-405 ARMREIFFADD
+405 ARMREIFFAAA
-416 DFTAAGFSRFSGT
+416 DFTAAGFSHFSGT
-429 FHKFEGGHDLRGSF
+429 FRKFEGGHDLRGSF
-443 TSDEAGINQLRFPD
+443 TSGEAGIDELRFPD
-457 MAGDLRWRHD
+457 LAGDLTWRHD

-473 AEAAPYGGG
+473 AVASPYGGE

-491 LGASEPGQAAF
+491 LGAGEPGQAAF
-502 DVRYAGIGL
+502 DVRYSGIGL
-511 APLSRALEVRGIRPT
+511 APLARALEVRGILPV

-532 NLLEWP
+532 NRLAWP
-538 IGRFADFAAEGA
+538 IGGFADFLGEGA
-550 IRLAPPPGVQL
+550 VRLSPPAGVRL
-561 AGPEPAAGA
+561 AGPEPDPGA
-570 AAGVAAR
+570 AAAVAGR
-577 RDQPSDLTTR
+577 RGRPPDLTTR
-587 AFPFGGRVGYTAT
+587 TFPFGGRVEYRAT
-600 SGGLEVEDAYLAT
+600 GAGLELSEGYLAT
-613 PSTHVAFG
+613 PATHIGFG
-621 GRTAWGADTRIAFD
+621 GGTAWGADTRITFD
-635 VASANWQESDRLM
+635 VASADWQESDRLM
-648 AAIMTAAGTPTGTF
+648 AAVMTAVGTPTDPF

-674 LGDLASPRVEATFAG
+674 LGDLGSPRVEATFAG

-695 NVDWGTGRGEFVV
+695 NVEWGTGRGEFVV
-708 EDSYLDVIDGDFRRG
+708 ENSYLDVIGGDFRRG
-723 DSAMAIDGQFSLSRP
+723 DSAMEIDGQFSLSWP

-743 EEMNALVRL
+743 EEMNAVVRL

-763 FGLTEGYLIEGPA
+763 FGLTEGYLIKGPA
-776 TGEMRLYGAY
+776 TGEMRLYGPY

-808 SAAADLRF
+808 SASADLRF
-816 EGGGVRL
+816 EGAGVRL

-829 KGEGSA
+829 KGAGSA

-852 TRGVDVA
+852 ARGVEVA
-859 SLAFLPELPRSPSGT
+859 SLAFLPELPRPPSGT
-874 IAGTASGVGSLDNPS
+874 IAGTASGSGFLDNPR
-889 YTIRAT
+889 YEVRAT
-895 VSDLRIGD
+895 VSDLHIGD
-903 EEVGHITGQLDIRD
+903 EEVGHITGRLDIRD
-917 GELRLDLE
+917 GDLRVDME
-925 GASSTVALSAAGRVT
+925 GASSTVAFSAAGRVT
-940 LSGAQDADLS
+940 LAGAQDADLS

-991 RLDATATV
+991 RLDATATI
-999 QRMRASLLEYEI
+999 QRLNASLLDYEI
-1011 SNDGP
+1011 RNDGP

-1024 VVGID
+1024 VIGID
-1029 RLRLAGAGTALDLS
+1029 RLRLAGAGTALDLA
-1043 GVVDLGT
+1043 GVVDLGA
-1050 DEVSVGVDGNANLD
+1050 DEISVGVDGDANLD
-1064 ILQGMFQSLRG
+1064 ILQGMVQSLRG
-1075 SGSAVVDAEVAGTV
+1075 SGSAVVDAEIAGAV
-1089 RQPVLTGEAAVR
+1089 REPVLTGEAAVR
-1101 DGRIR
+1101 AGRIR
-1106 HISLPHALE
+1106 HIALPHALE

-1130 DELVASMGSGPVQ
+1130 DELVASMGSGPVR

-1151 GFTLGELGITATG
+1151 GFSLGELGITAAG

-1184 LRGPPDR
+1184 LRGPAAR
-1191 PVLAGGVNVRDA
+1191 PVLAGTVNVRDA
-1203 VLLGGFDEIAVGL
+1203 VLLGGLDEAAVGL
-1216 LGGDDADGG
+1216 LGGAGAG
-1225 ETAET
+1225 APEAAET
-1230 GLPLRFD
+1230 GLPLGFD
-1237 VRIEAPSALRI
+1237 IRIEAPSTLRI

-1253 RITSSA
+1253 RIVSSA
-1259 ELTLQGT
+1259 DLTLQGT

-1280 GTAFFEGNRY
+1280 GAAFFEGNRY

-1302 NRIEPFVDIEVE
+1302 NRIEPFVDVEVE

-1333 PDGLVPVLSS
+1333 PDGLVPALSS

-1360 RDPLSADLRAARAPE
+1360 RDPLGADLRAARAPE

-1430 TARALIGKRISDRT
+1430 TARMLIGKRISDRT
-1444 HITLSRAISG
+1444 HITLSRAVSG

-1459 LIVLEHDQS
+1459 LVVLEHDQS

>member
-10 PSPAGPAGRDVEPAA
+10 PSPAAPAEREVDPAVGRPRTGEPPRGPQ
-25 DDSRTARPD
+25 
-34 PGSARPA
+34 PA
-41 AGRPG
+41 AGRAD
-46 RRAASPAPDPRAG
+46 RRVSQPALDSRAG
-59 RPPAGRWTP
+59 RSPAEPWTP
-68 ARPVAREAESP
+68 ARPAVREAESSG
-79 VGGVPG
+79 GGVPG
-85 PSPAPPDADS
+85 RTPPPPDADS
-95 PLDPDAGPKARG
+95 PRDPDAGSKVRR
-107 APAPPAKNP
+107 APTRPANNP
-116 LRGLRTA
+116 WRVVRNA

-133 RQGVAGAAVV
+133 RRGVAGAAVA
-143 VAVALVGL
+143 VAVALVGV

-167 LGGYLDREVSIGR
+167 LGGYLEREVSIGR
-180 VGIFLASGRFVVED
+180 VGIHLLPGRFVVED

-217 VWSALLHGEFLADAV
+217 AWSALLHGEFLADGV
-232 SMRDWRM
+232 YMRDWRM

-256 QGGGES
+256 QS
-262 AAEAGEA
+262 GEA
-269 PVAAPAEPRLPDPAE
+269 AAGVPAEPGPRAGDAAPPDPPEPDA
-284 ADVEAGRRFVTT
+284 EAGRRFVTT
-296 LRHLNAS
+296 LQYLNAS
-303 QGEFRYEDHGSN
+303 RGEFRFEDHGSN

-333 RGHAASAGGIL
+333 RGHAASAGGVL
-344 RIADFEPMWIELDT
+344 QIADFEPMWIGLDT

-416 DFTAAGFSRFSGT
+416 GFTAAGFSRFSGT
-429 FHKFEGGHDLRGSF
+429 FDKFEGGHDLRGSF
-443 TSDEAGINQLRFPD
+443 TSEEAGIDELRFPNLT
-457 MAGDLRWRHD
+457 GDLRWRHD

-473 AEAAPYGGG
+473 AEAAPYGGE

-491 LGASEPGQAAF
+491 LGADEPGRAVF
-502 DVRYAGIGL
+502 DVRYAGVGL
-511 APLSRALEVRGIRPT
+511 APLARALDVRGLRPA
-526 GRASGR
+526 GRAAGR
-532 NLLEWP
+532 NRLEWP
-538 IGRFADFAAEGA
+538 IGRFADFAAGGA
-550 IRLAPPPGVQL
+550 VRIAPPAGVRL
-561 AGPEPAAGA
+561 AGPEPHPGA
-570 AAGVAAR
+570 AAAVAGR
-577 RDQPSDLTTR
+577 RDEPPDLTTR
-587 AFPFGGRVGYTAT
+587 RFPLGGGVEYRAT
-600 SGGLEVEDAYLAT
+600 GGGLELEAGHLAT
-613 PSTHVAFG
+613 PSTHITFG
-621 GRTAWGADTRIAFD
+621 GRTAWGADTRVAFD

-648 AAIMTAAGTPTGTF
+648 AAVMTAAGAPTSPF

-674 LGDLASPRVEATFAG
+674 LGDLASPRVEAVFAG

-695 NVDWGTGRGEFVV
+695 NVEWGAGRGEFVV
-708 EDSYLDVIDGDFRRG
+708 EDSYLDVIGGDFRRG
-723 DSAMAIDGQFSLSRP
+723 DAALGIDGRFSLSRP

-743 EEMNALVRL
+743 EEMNAVVRL

-776 TGEMRLYGAY
+776 TGEMRLYGPY

-816 EGGGVRL
+816 EGTGVRL

-829 KGEGSA
+829 KGAGRA

-842 WDASYSFNLD
+842 WDASYSFDLD
-852 TRGVDVA
+852 ARGVEVA
-859 SLAFLPELPRSPSGT
+859 SLTFVPELPRPLSGN
-874 IAGTASGVGSLDNPS
+874 IAGTASGVGLLDNPR

-895 VSDLRIGD
+895 VGDLRLGE
-903 EEVGHITGQLDIRD
+903 EEVGHITGRLDVRD
-917 GELRLDLE
+917 GDLRLDLE
-925 GASSTVALSAAGRVT
+925 GASSTVAFSAAGRVT

-965 VPEWSPYTRAVLSG
+965 VPEWSPYTRAMLSG
-979 SLDVVGPLRDWD
+979 SLDVVGPLRDWG
-991 RLDATATV
+991 RLEATAAI
-999 QRMRASLLEYEI
+999 QRMNASLLDYEI
-1011 SNDGP
+1011 RNDGP

-1024 VVGID
+1024 VVGLD
-1029 RLRLAGAGTALDLS
+1029 KLRLAGDGTALVLA
-1043 GVVDLGT
+1043 GAVDLGA

-1064 ILQGMFQSLRG
+1064 ILQGMFRSLRG
-1075 SGSAVVDAEVAGTV
+1075 SGSAVVDAEIGGAV
-1089 RQPVLTGEAAVR
+1089 RRPVLTGEAAVR
-1101 DGRIR
+1101 NGRIR
-1106 HISLPHALE
+1106 HIALPHALE
-1115 DINGRI
+1115 DIDGRI

-1143 LGGRAGVD
+1143 LGGRAGID
-1151 GFTLGELGITATG
+1151 GFSLGELGITAAG
-1164 RDMQLRFPEG
+1164 RDMQLRFPDG

-1179 DTDLV
+1179 DTDLT

-1191 PVLAGGVNVRDA
+1191 PVLGGVVNVRDA
-1203 VLLGGFDEIAVGL
+1203 VLLGGLDEVAIGL
-1216 LGGDDADGG
+1216 LGGDGADGG
-1225 ETAET
+1225 DAAGT
-1230 GLPLRFD
+1230 GLPLGFD
-1237 VRIEAPSALRI
+1237 VRIEAPSTLRI

-1253 RITSSA
+1253 RIVSSA

-1266 YEQPVLLGTVELER
+1266 FDQPVLLGTVELER

-1290 RLNHGTIGFANL
+1290 RLSHGAIGFANL

-1333 PDGLVPVLSS
+1333 PDELVPTLSS

-1419 PSSHQSAELNP
+1419 PSSHQSAQLNP
-1430 TARALIGKRISDRT
+1430 TVRALIGKRISDRT
-1444 HITLSRAISG
+1444 HITLSRAVSG

-1459 LIVLEHDQS
+1459 LVVLEHDQS

>member
-10 PSPAGPAGRDVEPAA
+10 PSPAGRDEPAA
-25 DDSRTARPD
+25 DDSRTGDPR
-34 PGSARPA
+34 PGSPPPA
-41 AGRPG
+41 SGRPG
-46 RRAASPAPDPRAG
+46 RRAAPTTQDSRAG
-59 RPPAGRWTP
+59 RPPAGPRTP
-68 ARPVAREAESP
+68 ARPIAREGEP
-79 VGGVPG
+79 PGGGVPG
-85 PSPAPPDADS
+85 RTPAPPVADS
-95 PLDPDAGPKARG
+95 PLDPDAGPKARW
-107 APAPPAKNP
+107 APSPPATNP
-116 LRGLRTA
+116 LRVLRAA
-123 WTRWWSRRYV
+123 WARWWSRRYV
-133 RQGVAGAAVV
+133 RRSVAGGAVV
-143 VAVALVGL
+143 VAATLVGL

-162 RAERA
+162 RAEQA
-167 LGGYLDREVSIGR
+167 LGGYLDRDVSIGR
-180 VGIFLASGRFVVED
+180 VGIYLASGEFFVED
-194 LTIGGLNPG
+194 LTIGGLNRG
-203 DRPFLTAGEITLSV
+203 DRPFLVAREITLSV

-232 SMRDWRM
+232 HMRDWRM

-256 QGGGES
+256 QAGGEPD
-262 AAEAGEA
+262 AGTPGGPA
-269 PVAAPAEPRLPDPAE
+269 GVAGGPAPADAVGPDA
-284 ADVEAGRRFVTT
+284 EAGRRFVTT
-296 LRHLNAS
+296 LQYLSAS
-303 QGEFRYEDHGSN
+303 DGEFRYEDHGSN
-315 WSVDLPDMDFTI
+315 WNVDLPDMEFTI

-333 RGHAASAGGIL
+333 RGHAASAGGVLQIG
-344 RIADFEPMWIELDT
+344 DFEPMWIDLDT

-374 LTDGATTRLEG
+374 VTDGATTRLEG

-405 ARMREIFFADD
+405 ARMREIFFAAD
-416 DFTAAGFSRFSGT
+416 DFTAAGFSRFNGT
-429 FHKFEGGHDLRGSF
+429 FHKFEGGHDLEGSF
-443 TSDEAGINQLRFPD
+443 TSDEAGINQLRFPA
-457 MAGDLRWRHD
+457 MTGDLRWRHD

-473 AEAAPYGGG
+473 AEASPYGGE

-511 APLSRALEVRGIRPT
+511 APLAQALEVRGIRPT

-538 IGRFADFAAEGA
+538 VGRFADFAGEGVV
-550 IRLAPPPGVQL
+550 RLAPPAAVRL
-561 AGPEPAAGA
+561 AGPEPDPGA
-570 AAGVAAR
+570 AAGVARR
-577 RDQPSDLTTR
+577 RDQPPDLTTWT
-587 AFPFGGRVGYTAT
+587 FPLGGRLEYRAT
-600 SGGLEVEDAYLAT
+600 GEGLELGDAYLAT
-613 PSTHVAFG
+613 PSTHIAFG
-621 GRTAWGADTRIAFD
+621 GRTAWGADTRVTFD
-635 VASANWQESDRLM
+635 VTSANWQESDRLM
-648 AAIMTAAGTPTGTF
+648 AAVMTAAGTPTGTF
-662 AVDGYGTLDGVL
+662 AVDGHGTLDGVL

-695 NVDWGTGRGEFVV
+695 NVEWGTGRGEFVV

-723 DSAMAIDGQFSLSRP
+723 DSAMAIDGRFSLSRP

-776 TGEMRLYGAY
+776 TGEMRLYGDY
-786 RRLFGVGRLRLDRPT
+786 TRLFGVGRLRLDEPT

-829 KGEGSA
+829 KGAGSA

-852 TRGVDVA
+852 ARGVDVA
-859 SLAFLPELPRSPSGT
+859 SLAFLPELPRPPSGT
-874 IAGTASGVGSLDNPS
+874 IAGTASGVGFLDNPT
-889 YTIRAT
+889 YEIRAT

-958 DPYVRMF
+958 DPYARMF

-979 SLDVVGPLRDWD
+979 SLNVVGPLRDWD

-999 QRMRASLLEYEI
+999 QRLRASLLDYEI

-1016 IRLSLDRR
+1016 IRMSLDRR
-1024 VVGID
+1024 IVGID
-1029 RLRLAGAGTALDLS
+1029 RLRLAGAGTALDLT
-1043 GVVDLGT
+1043 GVVDLGN

-1089 RQPVLTGEAAVR
+1089 RQPVLMGEAAVR
-1101 DGRIR
+1101 NGRIR

-1130 DELVASMGSGPVQ
+1130 DELVASMGSGPVR
-1143 LGGRAGVD
+1143 LGGRAGAD
-1151 GFTLGELGITATG
+1151 GFRLGELGITATG

-1191 PVLAGGVNVRDA
+1191 PVLAGTVNVRDA

-1216 LGGDDADGG
+1216 LGGDDAGG
-1225 ETAET
+1225 EAAET

-1237 VRIEAPSALRI
+1237 VRIEAPSTLRI

-1253 RITSSA
+1253 RIVSSA

-1290 RLNHGTIGFANL
+1290 RLSHGTIGFANL

-1419 PSSHQSAELNP
+1419 PSSQQSAELNP

-1459 LIVLEHDQS
+1459 LVVLEHDQS

>member
-10 PSPAGPAGRDVEPAA
+10 PR
-25 DDSRTARPD
+25 
-34 PGSARPA
+34 SARPA
-41 AGRPG
+41 GGAVEPRDDRSRPSPPVSG
-46 RRAASPAPDPRAG
+46 ERAARRAESNGDGLPASDPTSSRGDSPRLPETASPASPEPG
-59 RPPAGRWTP
+59 RQ
-68 ARPVAREAESP
+68 
-79 VGGVPG
+79 PG
-85 PSPAPPDADS
+85 TST
-95 PLDPDAGPKARG
+95 LDV
-107 APAPPAKNP
+107 
-116 LRGLRTA
+116 LRSA

-133 RQGVAGAAVV
+133 RRSVAGAAVV
-143 VAVALVGL
+143 VAAALVGL

-167 LGGYLDREVSIGR
+167 LGGYLDREVTIGR
-180 VGIFLASGRFVVED
+180 VGIWLLPGRFVVED

-203 DRPFLTAGEITLSV
+203 DRPFLTAREITLSV

-256 QGGGES
+256 QGDGES

-269 PVAAPAEPRLPDPAE
+269 PLAAPAEPLPPDPAG
-284 ADVEAGRRFVTT
+284 ADAEAGRRFVTT
-296 LRHLNAS
+296 LQYLNAS
-303 QGEFRYEDHGSN
+303 EGEFRYEDHGSN

-344 RIADFEPMWIELDT
+344 RIADFEPMWIDLDT

-363 GADVEL
+363 GPDVEL

-385 NVDLSN
+385 NVDLTS

-405 ARMREIFFADD
+405 ARMREIFFAAD
-416 DFTAAGFSRFSGT
+416 DFTAAGFSRFRGT

-443 TSDEAGINQLRFPD
+443 TSDEAGIDQLRFPD
-457 MAGDLRWRHD
+457 LTGDLRWRHD

-473 AEAAPYGGG
+473 AEASPYGGEAG
-482 AAFDFTMAP
+482 FDFTMAP
-491 LGASEPGQAAF
+491 LGASEPGRAVF
-502 DVRYAGIGL
+502 DVDYAGIGL
-511 APLSRALEVRGIRPT
+511 APLARALEVGGIRPV

-532 NLLEWP
+532 NRLEWP
-538 IGRFADFAAEGA
+538 IGHFADFAAEGA
-550 IRLAPPPGVQL
+550 VRLAPPQGVRL
-561 AGPEPAAGA
+561 AGPEPDPGA
-570 AAGVAAR
+570 AAGVAGR
-577 RDQPSDLTTR
+577 RDQPPDLTTR
-587 AFPFGGRVGYTAT
+587 TFALGGQVEYRAT
-600 SGGLEVEDAYLAT
+600 GEQLELEDAWLAT
-613 PSTHVAFG
+613 PSTHIAFG
-621 GRTAWGADTRIAFD
+621 GRTAWGADTRVAFD

-648 AAIMTAAGTPTGTF
+648 AAVMTAAGAPTGAF

-723 DSAMAIDGQFSLSRP
+723 DAAMAIDGRFSLSRP

-763 FGLTEGYLIEGPA
+763 FGLTDGYLIEGPA

-786 RRLFGVGRLRLDRPT
+786 TGLFGVGRLRLDRPT

-816 EGGGVRL
+816 EGSGVRL

-829 KGEGSA
+829 KGAGSA

-852 TRGVDVA
+852 ARGVDVA
-859 SLAFLPELPRSPSGT
+859 SLAFVPELPRPPSGT
-874 IAGTASGVGSLDNPS
+874 IEGAASGVGFLDNPT
-889 YTIRAT
+889 YEIRAT

-903 EEVGHITGQLDIRD
+903 EEVGHITGQLDVRD

-940 LSGAQDADLS
+940 LSGTQDADLS

-999 QRMRASLLEYEI
+999 QRMQASLLDYEI

-1029 RLRLAGAGTALDLS
+1029 RLRLAGVGTALDLT
-1043 GVVDLGT
+1043 GVVDFGN

-1075 SGSAVVDAEVAGTV
+1075 SGSAVVDAEIAGTL
-1089 RQPVLTGEAAVR
+1089 RQPVLTGEAAVEN
-1101 DGRIR
+1101 GRIR

-1184 LRGPPDR
+1184 LSGPPDR
-1191 PVLAGGVNVRDA
+1191 PVLGGAVNVRDA
-1203 VLLGGFDEIAVGL
+1203 VLLGGFDEVAVGL
-1216 LGGDDADGG
+1216 LGGDADGG

-1237 VRIEAPSALRI
+1237 VRIEAPSTLRI

-1253 RITSSA
+1253 RIVSSA

-1266 YEQPVLLGTVELER
+1266 FEQPVLLGTVELER

-1360 RDPLSADLRAARAPE
+1360 RDPLGADLRAARAPE

-1419 PSSHQSAELNP
+1419 PTSQQSAELSP
-1430 TARALIGKRISDRT
+1430 TARVLMGKRISDRT

-1459 LIVLEHDQS
+1459 LVVLEHDQS

>member
-10 PSPAGPAGRDVEPAA
+10 PSPAAPVEREVDPAVGR
-25 DDSRTARPD
+25 SRTGEPPRSPQ
-34 PGSARPA
+34 PA
-41 AGRPG
+41 AGRAD
-46 RRAASPAPDPRAG
+46 RRVSQPALDSRAG
-59 RPPAGRWTP
+59 RSPAEPWTP
-68 ARPVAREAESP
+68 TRPVAREAESSG
-79 VGGVPG
+79 GGVPG
-85 PSPAPPDADS
+85 RTSPPPDADS
-95 PLDPDAGPKARG
+95 PRDPDAGPKMRRASPR
-107 APAPPAKNP
+107 PATNP
-116 LRGLRTA
+116 WRVLGNA

-133 RQGVAGAAVV
+133 RRSIAAAAVV

-167 LGGYLDREVSIGR
+167 LGGYLDREVGIGR
-180 VGIFLASGRFVVED
+180 VGIHLLPGRFVVED

-217 VWSALLHGEFLADAV
+217 AWSALLHGEFLADGV
-232 SMRDWRM
+232 YMRDWRM

-256 QGGGES
+256 QSGGEP
-262 AAEAGEA
+262 AAG
-269 PVAAPAEPRLPDPAE
+269 APAEPVADAGDPAPAE
-284 ADVEAGRRFVTT
+284 PVEPDAEAGRRFVTT
-296 LRHLNAS
+296 LQYLNAS
-303 QGEFRYEDHGSN
+303 EGEFRYEDHGSN

-333 RGHAASAGGIL
+333 RGHAASAGGVLQIG
-344 RIADFEPMWIELDT
+344 DFEPMWIGLDT

-416 DFTAAGFSRFSGT
+416 GFTAAGFSRFSGT

-443 TSDEAGINQLRFPD
+443 TSDEAGIDELRFPD
-457 MAGDLRWRHD
+457 LTGDLRWRHD

-473 AEAAPYGGG
+473 AEAAPYGGEAG
-482 AAFDFTMAP
+482 FDFTMAP
-491 LGASEPGQAAF
+491 LGADEPGRAAF
-502 DVRYAGIGL
+502 DVRYSGVGL
-511 APLSRALEVRGIRPT
+511 APLARALNVRGLQPAGRAT
-526 GRASGR
+526 GRNR
-532 NLLEWP
+532 LEWP
-538 IGRFADFAAEGA
+538 IGRFADFAGEGEV
-550 IRLAPPPGVQL
+550 RLDPPAGVRL
-561 AGPEPAAGA
+561 AGPEPAPGA
-570 AAGVAAR
+570 AAAVAAR
-577 RDQPSDLTTR
+577 RNEPPDLTTR
-587 AFPFGGRVGYTAT
+587 RFPLGGRVEYRAT
-600 SGGLEVEDAYLAT
+600 GGGLELEAGYLAT
-613 PSTHVAFG
+613 PSTHIAFG
-621 GRTAWGADTRIAFD
+621 GRTAWGADTRVAFD

-648 AAIMTAAGTPTGTF
+648 AAVMTAAGAPTSPF

-674 LGDLASPRVEATFAG
+674 LGDLASPRVEAVFAG

-695 NVDWGTGRGEFVV
+695 NVEWGAGRGEFVV
-708 EDSYLDVIDGDFRRG
+708 EDSYLDVIGGDFRRG
-723 DSAMAIDGQFSLSRP
+723 GAALGIDGRFSLSRP

-743 EEMNALVRL
+743 EEMNAVVRL

-776 TGEMRLYGAY
+776 TGEMRLYGPY

-816 EGGGVRL
+816 EGTGVRL

-829 KGEGSA
+829 KGAGRA

-842 WDASYSFNLD
+842 WDASYSFDLD
-852 TRGVDVA
+852 ARGVEVA
-859 SLAFLPELPRSPSGT
+859 SLTFVPELPRPPSGT
-874 IAGTASGVGSLDNPS
+874 IAGTASGVGLLDDPR

-895 VSDLRIGD
+895 VSDLRVGD
-903 EEVGHITGQLDIRD
+903 EEVGHITGRLDVRD
-917 GELRLDLE
+917 GDLRLDLE
-925 GASSTVALSAAGRVT
+925 GASSTVAFSGAGRVT

-991 RLDATATV
+991 RLAATATI
-999 QRMRASLLEYEI
+999 QRMNASLLDYEI
-1011 SNDGP
+1011 RNDGP
-1016 IRLSLDRR
+1016 IKLSLDRR

-1029 RLRLAGAGTALDLS
+1029 KLRLAGDGTALDLA
-1043 GVVDLGT
+1043 GAVDLGA

-1064 ILQGMFQSLRG
+1064 ILQGMFQTLRG
-1075 SGSAVVDAEVAGTV
+1075 SGTAVVDAEIGGAV
-1089 RQPVLTGEAAVR
+1089 RRPVLTGEAAVR
-1101 DGRIR
+1101 NGRIR
-1106 HISLPHALE
+1106 HIALPHALE
-1115 DINGRI
+1115 DIDGRI

-1143 LGGRAGVD
+1143 LGGRAGID
-1151 GFTLGELGITATG
+1151 GFSLGELGITAAG

-1191 PVLAGGVNVRDA
+1191 PVLAGAVNVHDA
-1203 VLLGGFDEIAVGL
+1203 VLLGGLDEVAIGL
-1216 LGGDDADGG
+1216 LGGDGADGG
-1225 ETAET
+1225 DAAGT
-1230 GLPLRFD
+1230 GLPLSFD
-1237 VRIEAPSALRI
+1237 VRIEAPSTLRI

-1253 RITSSA
+1253 RIVSSA

-1266 YEQPVLLGTVELER
+1266 FDQPVLLGTVELER

-1290 RLNHGTIGFANL
+1290 RLSHGAIGFANL

-1333 PDGLVPVLSS
+1333 PDELVPTLSS

-1419 PSSHQSAELNP
+1419 PSSHQSAQLNP
-1430 TARALIGKRISDRT
+1430 TVRALIGKRISDRT
-1444 HITLSRAISG
+1444 HITLSRAVSG

-1459 LIVLEHDQS
+1459 LVVLEHDQS

>member
-10 PSPAGPAGRDVEPAA
+10 PTP
-25 DDSRTARPD
+25 ARPLRREAEP
-34 PGSARPA
+34 PGDGSG

-46 RRAASPAPDPRAG
+46 L
-59 RPPAGRWTP
+59 PPGGA
-68 ARPVAREAESP
+68 AREAEP
-79 VGGVPG
+79 PGGG
-85 PSPAPPDADS
+85 
-95 PLDPDAGPKARG
+95 LGGG
-107 APAPPAKNP
+107 APAPPAADSP
-116 LRGLRTA
+116 RGPDAGPKVRGGPDPPPGIPARALPSG
-123 WTRWWSRRYV
+123 WTRWWSSRYV
-133 RQGVAGAAVV
+133 HRGVAGVAVV

-162 RAERA
+162 RAEGA
-167 LGGYLDREVSIGR
+167 LGGYLEREVSIGR
-180 VGIFLASGRFVVED
+180 VGIHLLRGRFVVED
-194 LTIGGLNPG
+194 LAIGGLNPG

-217 VWSALLHGEFLADAV
+217 VWSALLHGEFLADSV
-232 SMRDWRM
+232 YMRDWRM

-256 QGGGES
+256 QAGGEP
-262 AAEAGEA
+262 AADAADA
-269 PVAAPAEPRLPDPAE
+269 PAADAPDVPAADPAAPDPVEPDA
-284 ADVEAGRRFVTT
+284 EAGRRFVTT
-296 LRHLNAS
+296 LQYLNAS
-303 QGEFRYEDHGSN
+303 RGEFRFEDHGSN

-333 RGHAASAGGIL
+333 RGHAASAGGVL
-344 RIADFEPMWIELDT
+344 RIGDFEPMWIGLDT

-385 NVDLSN
+385 RVDLSN

-416 DFTAAGFSRFSGT
+416 GFTAAGFSRFSGT

-443 TSDEAGINQLRFPD
+443 TSADAGIDRLRFPD
-457 MAGDLRWRHD
+457 LTGDLRWRHD

-473 AEAAPYGGG
+473 AAAAPYGGE

-491 LGASEPGQAAF
+491 LGADEPGRAGF
-502 DVRYAGIGL
+502 DVRYSGIGL
-511 APLSRALEVRGIRPT
+511 APLARALEVRGMQPA
-526 GRASGR
+526 GRAAGR
-532 NLLEWP
+532 NRLEWP
-538 IGRFADFAAEGA
+538 IGRFADFAGGGA
-550 IRLAPPPGVQL
+550 VRIEPPAGVRL
-561 AGPEPAAGA
+561 AGPEPDPGA
-570 AAGVAAR
+570 AAGVAGR
-577 RDQPSDLTTR
+577 RDDPPDLTTR
-587 AFPFGGRVGYTAT
+587 RFPLGGRVEYRAT
-600 SGGLEVEDAYLAT
+600 GGGLELEGGRLAT
-613 PSTHVAFG
+613 PSTHIAFG
-621 GRTAWGADTRIAFD
+621 GRTAWGADTRVTFD

-648 AAIMTAAGTPTGTF
+648 AAVMTAAGAPTSPF

-695 NVDWGTGRGEFVV
+695 NVEWGAGRGEFVV
-708 EDSYLDVIDGDFRRG
+708 EDSYLDVIGGDFRRG
-723 DSAMAIDGQFSLSRP
+723 GAALGIDGRFSLSRP

-743 EEMNALVRL
+743 EEMNAVVKL
-752 ESFPAASIRAA
+752 ESFPAAGIRAA

-776 TGEMRLYGAY
+776 TGEMRLYGPY
-786 RRLFGVGRLRLDRPT
+786 RRLFGVGRLRLDGPT

-816 EGGGVRL
+816 EGTGVRL

-829 KGEGSA
+829 KGAGRA

-842 WDASYSFNLD
+842 WDASYSFDLD
-852 TRGVDVA
+852 ARGVDIA
-859 SLAFLPELPRSPSGT
+859 SLTFVPELPRPPSGT
-874 IAGTASGVGSLDNPS
+874 IAGTASGVGLLDDPR

-895 VSDLRIGD
+895 VSDLRIGE
-903 EEVGHITGQLDIRD
+903 EEVGHITGRLDVRD
-917 GELRLDLE
+917 GDLRLDLE
-925 GASSTVALSAAGRVT
+925 GASSTVAFSAAGRVT

-991 RLDATATV
+991 RLDATATI
-999 QRMRASLLEYEI
+999 QRMNASLLDYGI
-1011 SNDGP
+1011 RNDGP

-1024 VVGID
+1024 VIGID
-1029 RLRLAGAGTALDLS
+1029 RLRLAGDGTALDLA
-1043 GVVDLGT
+1043 GAVDLGA

-1075 SGSAVVDAEVAGTV
+1075 SGSAVVDAEIAGAV
-1089 RQPVLTGEAAVR
+1089 RRPVLTGEAAVR
-1101 DGRIR
+1101 NGRIR
-1106 HISLPHALE
+1106 HIALPHALE
-1115 DINGRI
+1115 DIDGRI

-1130 DELVASMGSGPVQ
+1130 DELVASMGSGPVR
-1143 LGGRAGVD
+1143 LGGRAGID
-1151 GFTLGELGITATG
+1151 GFALGELGITAAG

-1184 LRGPPDR
+1184 LRGPPER
-1191 PVLAGGVNVRDA
+1191 PVLGGVVNVRDA
-1203 VLLGGFDEIAVGL
+1203 VLVGGLDEAAVGL
-1216 LGGDDADGG
+1216 LGGEGAGGDAAG
-1225 ETAET
+1225 T

-1237 VRIEAPSALRI
+1237 VRIEAPSTLRI

-1253 RITSSA
+1253 RIVSSA

-1266 YEQPVLLGTVELER
+1266 FDRPVLLGTVELER

-1290 RLNHGTIGFANL
+1290 RLSHGAIGFANL

-1333 PDGLVPVLSS
+1333 PDELVPTLSS

-1419 PSSHQSAELNP
+1419 PSSRQSAELNP
-1430 TARALIGKRISDRT
+1430 TARMLIGKRISDRT
-1444 HITLSRAISG
+1444 HITLSRAVSG

-1459 LIVLEHDQS
+1459 LVVLEHDQS